1 MGVIT
6 KNHKN
11 GCEDWIIQDSENQIL
26 NMLSA
31 IWDVNHH
38 QESEK
43 WLQRWVMSESWS
55 NMTTWIRILSVLSF
69 QMIGSIWPKMSSI
82 LFHKSLK

>member
-11 GCEDWIIQDSENQIL
+11 GCEDWIIQDSANQIF

-31 IWDVNHH
+31 IWDVNY
-38 QESEK
+38 QPDSQK
-43 WLQRWVMSESWS
+43 WLQRWVMSESL
-55 NMTTWIRILSVLSF
+55 NMTTWTRILSVLSF
-69 QMIGSIWPKMSSI
+69 QMIGSIWPQMSSI